1 MRKLLSF
8 ALSLV
13 ACATLNAQTQVTSG
27 MSGTELQAAIDAAE
41 SGTTVYVEAGT
52 YYGNFTMKE
61 GVNVSGGWNST
72 FTAQTDYATILDA
85 QASGRVVNQPAAFS
99 VLTVWSNLTIQNGN
113 VTGTG
118 GGVVLFKD
126 GQLNHCKVMNN
137 VCTTQ
142 GGGVYCDDSNAGV
155 IVEDCIIS
163 HNTANQGGGMRIR
176 GTVQNSTIENNTI
189 TDAGGG
195 IHLQAGTAINC
206 VVRNN
211 SSKAGAGIRA
221 YGGLVQ
227 NCIIEG
233 NSTSTSNTGGVYLQ
247 QGAQMYN
254 CIIRNNTSGENTGG
268 VRMTFDSSK
277 PCTIANCLVVG
288 NSAAQTIGGLSLE
301 GGIHYVYNNTI
312 VNNNQTLTTNANR
325 CGVRLNVNSNLVFA
339 NNIVWG
345 NKANNSVQSDQMEVH
360 ATYAS
365 DRAATY
371 FLNNAIVHAE
381 IGTNTSVLTSINPG
395 FTDVDSGDYTLLSSS
410 ALVDAGDN
418 AKKQGLYDLAGSD
431 RISGSTI
438 DIGAYEYQYPVIVDN
453 YVHADED
460 LQEAIDA
467 TSPGDTVFVES
478 GTYYGNFTMKE
489 GVNVSGGWNSDFTAQ
504 TDYATVLDAQASG
517 RVVNQQADFSMLT
530 VWENLTIQNGKLTSM
545 LTDQGGAG
553 VWLCKNGQVKHCII
567 QDNTFTYSGTCM
579 GGGVGNN
586 SVAAN
591 TDILID
597 DCIIRRNTATHGG
610 GVRIKGTIQNSIIEN
625 NSTTNNAGGGAHMHT
640 GRMVN
645 CIVRGNTSGHNTG
658 GVRMYGKG
666 QLINSL
672 IVNNTAVG
680 EIGGVS
686 IESAN
691 SDVIG
696 CTIVGNNQQKAN
708 ATVSKCGL
716 SCGATA
722 DNGTKLA
729 NNVIWG
735 NKHQDVAQEAQI
747 YYISHYAAANRVYNA
762 FAHQNTTHGI
772 KLSMSN
778 DEDDE
783 YVDSSE
789 NSQVGLAPHFSDPE
803 NGDYRL
809 TGLSPM
815 FNKGSN
821 DIASTYGITLDLSGE
836 ARVKGSIVDMG
847 CYEQDAVTLA
857 IDYEHLT
864 LTLGGG
870 IREAGNLSI
879 PKGYTAAAQAVPAEG
894 YYLSAITLNGVALT
908 FDAEGQFTLPAIT
921 ADATLAI
928 DVVSMTTYERDVV
941 SGNYGTICLPYA
953 VSAADIIGCT
963 PYRVLSLSEDGNGV
977 ILEQIDEM
985 EAGKPYYFEASAD
998 HVSFGYVAL
1007 GDAAEASS
1015 ENGLYG
1021 TITGTTVSGAG
1032 KYIIQDN
1039 ELRQTYNESAS
1050 SAVAVELSGNRAYL
1064 LLSEVPAYVTPAPS
1078 ARLRTLAIHRE
1089 PQTPTAIDAAAVS
1102 GKWTKSIRNGQLVI
1116 ERDGHVMNALGQELR

>member
-72 FTAQTDYATILDA
+72 FTEQTDYATILDA
-85 QASGRVVNQPAAFS
+85 QASGRVVYQPAAFS
-99 VLTVWSNLTIQNGN
+99 VLTVWSNLTIQNGKFTAAQADKAGAGVYLCDKGQVKHCLIQN
-113 VTGTG
+113 NLFDATTGEAS
-118 GGVVLFKD
+118 
-126 GQLNHCKVMNN
+126 
-137 VCTTQ
+137 
-142 GGGVYCDDSNAGV
+142 GGGVYENGYTTSVLVD
-155 IVEDCIIS
+155 DCIIRG
-163 HNTANQGGGMRIR
+163 NTASHAGGVRIC
-176 GTVQNSTIENNTI
+176 GVIQNSLIENNSTSLN
-189 TDAGGG
+189 ACGGVQ
-195 IHLQAGTAINC
+195 IH
-206 VVRNN
+206 
-211 SSKAGAGIRA
+211 
-221 YGGLVQ
+221 YGG
-227 NCIIEG
+227 
-233 NSTSTSNTGGVYLQ
+233 
-247 QGAQMYN
+247 AMYN
-254 CIIRNNTSGENTGG
+254 CIVRNNTGKDTGG
-268 VRMTFDSSK
+268 VRITGTK
-277 PCTIANCLVVG
+277 ACTMANCLIVG
-288 NSAAQTIGGLSLE
+288 NHATNTVGGLQLANNVA
-301 GGIHYVYNNTI
+301 HLVYNNVI
-312 VNNNQTLTTNANR
+312 VGNTQESSSEAAR
-325 CGVRLNVNSNLVFA
+325 CGVHLNVAAAAKFV

-345 NKANNSVQSDQMEVH
+345 NTVNGAAQTDQLQINGNYNQYAAAN
-360 ATYAS
+360 
-365 DRAATY
+365 
-371 FLNNAIVHAE
+371 FLNNAVVRPSTY
-381 IGTNTSVLTSINPG
+381 GTSTILLDKDTDPG
-395 FTDVDSGDYTLLSSS
+395 FTDAANGDYTLLENSS
-410 ALVDAGDN
+410 LVDAGLDN
-418 AKKQGLYDLAGSD
+418 SVVGTLDLAGNA
-431 RISGSTI
+431 RVSGSAI
-438 DIGAYEYQYPVIVDN
+438 DMGCFEFQHPVLVDN
-453 YVHADED
+453 YVHPDED

-467 TSPGDTVFVES
+467 TSPGDTVFVEA
-478 GTYYGNFTMKE
+478 GTYYGNFTMKN

-504 TDYATVLDAQASG
+504 TDYATILDAQASG

-545 LTDQGGAG
+545 LTDKGGAG

-645 CIVRGNTSGHNTG
+645 CIVRGNTSGDNTG

-686 IESAN
+686 IEFAN

-696 CTIVGNNQQKAN
+696 CTIVGNNQQKAD

-762 FAHQNTTHGI
+762 FAHQNTTNGI

-783 YVDSSE
+783 YVDSSD

-870 IREAGNLSI
+870 IREAGNLSV

-908 FDAEGQFTLPAIT
+908 FDAEGHFTLPVIT

-1007 GDAAEASS
+1007 GDAAEASN